1 MNMGTNELIKKRIQN
16 FINEVEGFNHFP
28 DKEISSQT
36 QNNSKVFE
44 DFIQKQL
51 KKHFVNSVIFKSSSQ
66 EHPDFFIIPKKDY
79 KEIILTKKK
88 INKRIIGNWENKYG
102 KNYPKVEVKSVKS
115 SAYNILLNDT
125 PPQPDTLYICFFRK
139 DKKVIINTYEV
150 SRKKL
155 SQFKDITKIEAK
167 NLSRKT
173 RKVWSKCMGESR
185 DIGFNCFPR
194 LNMSLDG
201 KKNMNKNNAD
211 GKIEKILMR
220 AE

>member
-1 MNMGTNELIKKRIQN
+1 MDTNTNKLKRRIDN
-16 FINEVEGFNHFP
+16 FINEVEKFNNFS

-44 DFIQKQL
+44 DFIEKRL
-51 KKHFVNSVIFKSSSQ
+51 KKYFINSVIFKSSSQ

-79 KEIILTKKK
+79 GEILSNKKK

-102 KNYPKVEVKSVKS
+102 KNYPKVEVKSIKS
-115 SAYNILLNDT
+115 SAHNILLNDT

-139 DKKVIINTYEV
+139 DKKVIINTYEIP
-150 SRKKL
+150 RKKL
-155 SQFKDITKIEAK
+155 SQFKDITRTEAK
-167 NLSRKT
+167 KLSRKT
-173 RKVWSKCMGESR
+173 RNTWSKCMGKSR

-201 KKNMNKNNAD
+201 KKNMDKNNNNK
-211 GKIEKILMR
+211 KIEKILMR